1 MIALCGPSGVGKST
15 LAAALCRWLGGA
27 ARAAA
32 DSYFTVKLADPIS
45 YENRPWRPEKKA
57 EGLRRY

>member
-27 ARAAA
+27 AGVAA
-32 DSYFTVKLADPIS
+32 DSYFTAKLADPS
-45 YENRPWRPEKKA
+45 CYENRPDRP
-57 EGLRRY
+57 R